1 MKLIAAIAIA
11 ATATETK
18 VASRVA
24 RNVDDSDRRYSQL
37 TDMMEHYN
45 ADFDERKYWAYGCNC
60 LILGDRPMSDP
71 GHGPPVDALDTVCK
85 AYKDCVKCARMEFGE
100 MCIGEFVKYK
110 YGYKNGDAV
119 CRDDAGTCDRALC
132 ECDAKFA
139 REHVGSKDVFDVKYH
154 MFWSTTNNYPMWD
167 PKNDSSACPTGGAGA
182 YDPQCCQNNAKV
194 RFSTNQKPRFRFR
207 PIKSLDF
214 NFGQSESEI
223 LNPTNQKP
231 VF

>member
-1 MKLIAAIAIA
+1 MKLSTTLALVIS
-11 ATATETK
+11 
-18 VASRVA
+18 VSGSRLSNRVRRA
-24 RNVDDSDRRYSQL
+24 NEDRVGEDDDRRYFQL

-110 YGYKNGDAV
+110 YGYKNGEAV
-119 CRDDAGTCDRALC
+119 CRDDAGTCGRALC

-139 REHVGSKDVFDVKYH
+139 REHVGSTHVFDNKYH
-154 MFWSTTNNYPMWD
+154 MFWSTSNGYPMWD
-167 PKNDSSACPTGGAGA
+167 PKNNPADCPTGGGGA
-182 YDPQCCQNNAKV
+182 YLPQCCQNKAKTTPFLLYNAEAKKCCNDGKV
-194 RFSTNQKPRFRFR
+194 VKNR
-207 PIKSLDF
+207 
-214 NFGQSESEI
+214 EEC
-223 LNPTNQKP
+223 
-231 VF
+231 

>member
-24 RNVDDSDRRYSQL
+24 RNVDDSDRRYFQL

-85 AYKDCVKCARMEFGE
+85 AYKDCVKCARMEYGD

-110 YGYKNGDAV
+110 YGYKNGEAV
-119 CRDDAGTCDRALC
+119 CRG
-132 ECDAKFA
+132 
-139 REHVGSKDVFDVKYH
+139 
-154 MFWSTTNNYPMWD
+154 M
-167 PKNDSSACPTGGAGA
+167 
-182 YDPQCCQNNAKV
+182 
-194 RFSTNQKPRFRFR
+194 
-207 PIKSLDF
+207 
-214 NFGQSESEI
+214 
-223 LNPTNQKP
+223 
-231 VF
+231 